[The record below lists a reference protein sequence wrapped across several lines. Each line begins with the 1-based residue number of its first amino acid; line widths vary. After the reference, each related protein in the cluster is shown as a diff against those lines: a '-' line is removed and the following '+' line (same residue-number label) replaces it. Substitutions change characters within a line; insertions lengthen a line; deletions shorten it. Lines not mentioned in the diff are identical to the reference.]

1 MTDPGTGRTYW
12 WNKATGQTTAL
23 GDAKPAAFVVPEP
36 SRGNAL
42 TRPFDARGRPTIG
55 LAMGQMVVFG
65 FGGALGVTFVSAVI
79 AWVTGSGGAAGMEG
93 AMTTTT
99 EGAAWEAALAGK

>member
-1 MTDPGTGRTYW
+1 MDPSTGRTYW

-23 GDAKPAAFVVPEP
+23 GDPRPDGFHAPEP

-42 TRPFDARGRPTIG
+42 TRPFDAHGRPTIG

-79 AWVTGSGGAAGMEG
+79 AWVTGGAAGMEG
-93 AMTTTT
+93 KMTAAT
-99 EGAAWEAALAGK
+99 EEATEEAALAGKVD

>member
-1 MTDPGTGRTYW
+1 MDPSTGRTYW

-23 GDAKPAAFVVPEP
+23 GDPKPDTFRLPESSP
-36 SRGNAL
+36 GNAL
-42 TRPFDARGRPTIG
+42 TRPFDAHGRPTIG

-79 AWVTGSGGAAGMEG
+79 AWVTGGAAGMEG
-93 AMTTTT
+93 KMTAAT
-99 EGAAWEAALAGK
+99 EEATEEAALAGKVD